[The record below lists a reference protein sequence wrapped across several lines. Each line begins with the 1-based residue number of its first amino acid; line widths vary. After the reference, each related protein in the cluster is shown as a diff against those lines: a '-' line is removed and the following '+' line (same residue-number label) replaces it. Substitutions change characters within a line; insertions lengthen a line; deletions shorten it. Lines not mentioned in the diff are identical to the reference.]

1 MAHQHMERVFQVV
14 SVHDGLMRF
23 TSAKT
28 VIACQL
34 PVHAQYYLLKVLKDG
49 QGDVDCQHAMQGDVD
64 CQHAIR
70 ERGKNTGP
78 PKLQSVVQC
87 DVW

>member
-49 QGDVDCQHAMQGDVD
+49 QGDVDCQHA
-64 CQHAIR
+64 IR

-78 PKLQSVVQC
+78 PKLQSMVQC